1 MDLIWPDIFGN
12 NMSKVI
18 ALFFKTE
25 EVMRIQLK
33 IYLSKFLVKA
43 LTVVLIYQV
52 IKSSFWRKDD
62 FLA

>member
-1 MDLIWPDIFGN
+1 
-12 NMSKVI
+12 
-18 ALFFKTE
+18 
-25 EVMRIQLK
+25 MRIQLK